1 MKCSLCKCYRHFAS
15 FLQRLVI
22 VILTP
27 PPRKAHF
34 FNLFIFFEFLF
45 CLVCLFYH
53 VNHTRVVG
61 KWHCQSFSF
70 SIRRTDGPPQVPAW
84 KTADLRGMS
93 WLINSCHKWE
103 CFPCTDWYTPAF
115 ASFASRD
122 VRPCTSGGAWAV
134 WKFRRNLLKHRISF
148 WSFDEDG
155 LSFHVTV
162 P

>member
-15 FLQRLVI
+15 FLQRPEK
-22 VILTP
+22 LT
-27 PPRKAHF
+27 F
-34 FNLFIFFEFLF
+34 SIYSYFLSFCFVLF
-45 CLVCLFYH
+45 VCLFYH

-134 WKFRRNLLKHRISF
+134 WKFRRNLLKHRISL

>member
-1 MKCSLCKCYRHFAS
+1 MYLVQV
-15 FLQRLVI
+15 LQAFC
-22 VILTP
+22 VILTKTIISNP
-27 PPRKAHF
+27 KKNPQKNSLF
-34 FNLFIFFEFLF
+34 LFIHIFWVFVLF
-45 CLVCLFYH
+45 VLFVLSRKSH
-53 VNHTRVVG
+53 
-61 KWHCQSFSF
+61 QSCWQMTLPIIFIQHKAYRWS
-70 SIRRTDGPPQVPAW
+70 PPQVPAW

-134 WKFRRNLLKHRISF
+134 WKFRRNLLKHRISL